1 MQFLPSGL
9 AIPPLPY
16 AAVLVVLSVA
26 SVAALYLLGSPVTS
40 RQVLAFAPWMVA
52 GGAFHALY
60 QVGLIADPL
69 EPFFG
74 APAVYVTT
82 FVLAAAVWLPSVIRA
97 QALDDVSRIARNV
110 GVAGLLLVLA
120 LTAVA
125 YSFAVGRVDSNV
137 ALTWVP
143 LGFLGAVV
151 LTAPCYYLLAIGWT
165 GAVDRASWGGPLVVY
180 AHALDALSTAIGVD
194 VIGTGERTPIP
205 RRIMDFAETLPT
217 YPYVGKGWLFA
228 VVKLVLALGIVV
240 LLSDLVD
247 ESPTEGNVLLAFV
260 AAVGMG
266 PAANNLYLFLLGTAV

>member
-1 MQFLPSGL
+1 M
-9 AIPPLPY
+9 
-16 AAVLVVLSVA
+16 
-26 SVAALYLLGSPVTS
+26 
-40 RQVLAFAPWMVA
+40 
-52 GGAFHALY
+52 
-60 QVGLIADPL
+60 
-69 EPFFG
+69 
-74 APAVYVTT
+74 
-82 FVLAAAVWLPSVIRA
+82 
-97 QALDDVSRIARNV
+97 SRIARTV
-110 GVAGLLLVLA
+110 GVAGLLVVLVL
-120 LTAVA
+120 TVVA
-125 YSFAVGRVDSNV
+125 YRFALGRVDTNV
-137 ALTWVP
+137 AFTWVP
-143 LGFLGAVV
+143 LGFLGAAI

-205 RRIMDFAETLPT
+205 RRIMEFAETLPT

>member
-16 AAVLVVLSVA
+16 AVVLVVLSVA
-26 SVAALYLLGSPVTS
+26 SIAALYLLGSPVTS

-60 QVGLIADPL
+60 QVGLVADPL

-97 QALDDVSRIARNV
+97 QALDDVSRIARTV
-110 GVAGLLLVLA
+110 GVAGLLVVLA

-125 YSFAVGRVDSNV
+125 YRFALGRVDSNV

-143 LGFLGAVV
+143 LGFLGAAV

-205 RRIMDFAETLPT
+205 RRIMEFAETLPT

-240 LLSDLVD
+240 LLSDLVE
-247 ESPTEGNVLLAFV
+247 ESPTEGNALLAFV

>member
-9 AIPPLPY
+9 AVPPLLY
-16 AAVLVVLSVA
+16 TVVLVVLTVA
-26 SVAALYLLGSPVTS
+26 SIAALYLLGSPVTT

-60 QVGLIADPL
+60 QVGLVADPL

-120 LTAVA
+120 LTGVA
-125 YSFAVGRVDSNV
+125 YSFALGRVDSNV
-137 ALTWVP
+137 ALTWIP
-143 LGFLGAVV
+143 LGFLGAAV

-205 RRIMDFAETLPT
+205 RHIMDFAETLPT

-260 AAVGMG
+260 VAVGMG
-266 PAANNLYLFLLGTAV
+266 PAANNL

>member
-9 AIPPLPY
+9 AVPPLPY
-16 AAVLVVLSVA
+16 AVVLVVLSVA
-26 SVAALYLLGSPVTS
+26 SIAALYLLGSPVTS

-60 QVGLIADPL
+60 QVGLVADPL

-82 FVLAAAVWLPSVIRA
+82 FVLAAVVWLPSVIRA

-120 LTAVA
+120 LTGVA
-125 YSFAVGRVDSNV
+125 YSFALGRVDSNV
-137 ALTWVP
+137 ALAWIP
-143 LGFLGAVV
+143 LGLLGAAV

-165 GAVDRASWGGPLVVY
+165 GAVDRASRGGPLVVY

-194 VIGTGERTPIP
+194 VLGTGERTPIP

-217 YPYVGKGWLFA
+217 YPYVGKGWLFV

-260 AAVGMG
+260 VAVGMG

>member
-1 MQFLPSGL
+1 MQILPSGL

-16 AAVLVVLSVA
+16 TIVLVVLAGAAVA
-26 SVAALYLLGSPVTS
+26 SLYLLAPPVTT

-60 QVGLIADPL
+60 QVGLIADPI

-82 FVLAAAVWLPSVIRA
+82 FVFAAAVWIPSIIRA
-97 QALDDVSRIARNV
+97 QMIDDVRRIARNV
-110 GVAGLLLVLA
+110 GVVGSLLVLA
-120 LTAVA
+120 LTIVA
-125 YSFAVGRVDSNV
+125 YFFVAGRLDS
-137 ALTWVP
+137 TIP
-143 LGFLGAVV
+143 LAWLPIGFLGAAL
-151 LTAPCYYLLAIGWT
+151 LTAPCYYLLTYRWT
-165 GAVDRASWGGPLVVY
+165 GTVSHAGWGGPVVVY
-180 AHALDALSTAIGVD
+180 AHALDGLSTAIGVD

-217 YPYVGKGWLFA
+217 YSYFGKGWLF
-228 VVKLVLALGIVV
+228 VVIKLVLAMGIV
-240 LLSDLVD
+240 LLLADLVD

-266 PAANNLYLFLLGTAV
+266 PAANNLYLFLLGPAV

>member
-16 AAVLVVLSVA
+16 AVVLVVLSVA
-26 SVAALYLLGSPVTS
+26 SIAALYLLGSPVTT

-52 GGAFHALY
+52 GGALHALY
-60 QVGLIADPL
+60 QVGLVADPL

-97 QALDDVSRIARNV
+97 QALDDVSRIARTV
-110 GVAGLLLVLA
+110 GVAGLLVVLA

-125 YSFAVGRVDSNV
+125 YRFALGRVDSNV

-143 LGFLGAVV
+143 LGFLGAAV

-205 RRIMDFAETLPT
+205 RRIMEFAETLPT

-240 LLSDLVD
+240 LLSDLVE

-266 PAANNLYLFLLGTAV
+266 PAANNLYLFLLGTTV

>member
-16 AAVLVVLSVA
+16 AVVLVVLTVA
-26 SVAALYLLGSPVTS
+26 SIAALYLLGSPVTT

-60 QVGLIADPL
+60 QVGLVADPL

-97 QALDDVSRIARNV
+97 QALDDVSRIARTV
-110 GVAGLLLVLA
+110 GVAGLLVVLA

-125 YSFAVGRVDSNV
+125 YRFALGRVDSNV

-143 LGFLGAVV
+143 LGFLGAAV

-205 RRIMDFAETLPT
+205 RRIMEFAETLPT

-240 LLSDLVD
+240 LLSDLVE
-247 ESPTEGNVLLAFV
+247 ESPTEGNALLAFV

>member
-9 AIPPLPY
+9 AVPPLPY
-16 AAVLVVLSVA
+16 AVVLVVLSVA
-26 SVAALYLLGSPVTS
+26 SIAALYLLGSPVTT

-60 QVGLIADPL
+60 QVGLVADPL

-82 FVLAAAVWLPSVIRA
+82 FILAAVVWLPSVIRA

-120 LTAVA
+120 LTGVA
-125 YSFAVGRVDSNV
+125 YSFALGRVDSNV

-143 LGFLGAVV
+143 LGFLGAAV

-205 RRIMDFAETLPT
+205 RRIMEFAETLPT

-240 LLSDLVD
+240 LLSDLVE
-247 ESPTEGNVLLAFV
+247 ESPTEGNALLAFV

-266 PAANNLYLFLLGTAV
+266 PAANNLYLFLLGTTV

>member
-1 MQFLPSGL
+1 MQLLPSGL
-9 AIPPLPY
+9 AVPPLPY
-16 AAVLVVLSVA
+16 AVVLVVLSVA
-26 SVAALYLLGSPVTS
+26 SIAALYLLGSPVTT

-60 QVGLIADPL
+60 QVGLVADPL

-82 FVLAAAVWLPSVIRA
+82 FVLAAAVWLPAVIRA
-97 QALDDVSRIARNV
+97 QALDEVSRIARTV

-125 YSFAVGRVDSNV
+125 YSFALGRVDSNV

-143 LGFLGAVV
+143 LGFLGAAV

-205 RRIMDFAETLPT
+205 RRIMEFAETLPT

-240 LLSDLVD
+240 LLSDLVE

-266 PAANNLYLFLLGTAV
+266 PAANNLYLFLLGTTV